1 MGRTEATWSST
12 RRALTLGFG
21 ALAVLVLGVIGWSV
35 FASIS
40 GAVIVSGWVASASRN
55 QVVEHID
62 GGTVSEVLVRDGDSV
77 AAHEVLLRFDDV
89 LPRSQEA
96 ILMAQYAELVALR
109 NRLEAEF
116 RGTGGVVWDAELVAL
131 AVAEPEVAEI
141 LAGQE
146 RLFRARELA
155 RSGEVAQL
163 RERIGQAGQEIAGL
177 EARAASLNR
186 QRALVGEELTARRKL
201 LERGAVDRSSLL
213 ALERTFENLQGLAGA
228 NVAAIARTRGRIAE
242 YEVQILQIDTRRV
255 EEAEAQAREAQAKEN
270 EVRARLTAVRA
281 RLGRLEVRAP
291 VAGEV
296 FGMKVYAPREVVR
309 PGEPVLHIV
318 PAGAE
323 LVAVAQLAPIH
334 VDQVYPGQPATLRFS
349 AFPARTTPEFR
360 GRVEQVSADALRD
373 PQSGRSWF
381 QVEVSL
387 GGPADHGGGDATES
401 TGLTLTPGMPVEIH
415 IQTGERSPISYLGKP
430 LTDFF
435 LRSLREE

>member
-1 MGRTEATWSST
+1 MGRTAATWSST
-12 RRALTLGFG
+12 RRALTLGLG

-89 LPRSQEA
+89 LPRSQE
-96 ILMAQYAELVALR
+96 
-109 NRLEAEF
+109 
-116 RGTGGVVWDAELVAL
+116 
-131 AVAEPEVAEI
+131 
-141 LAGQE
+141 
-146 RLFRARELA
+146 
-155 RSGEVAQL
+155 
-163 RERIGQAGQEIAGL
+163 
-177 EARAASLNR
+177 
-186 QRALVGEELTARRKL
+186 
-201 LERGAVDRSSLL
+201 
-213 ALERTFENLQGLAGA
+213 
-228 NVAAIARTRGRIAE
+228 
-242 YEVQILQIDTRRV
+242 
-255 EEAEAQAREAQAKEN
+255 
-270 EVRARLTAVRA
+270 
-281 RLGRLEVRAP
+281 
-291 VAGEV
+291 
-296 FGMKVYAPREVVR
+296 
-309 PGEPVLHIV
+309 
-318 PAGAE
+318 
-323 LVAVAQLAPIH
+323 VAVAQLAPIH

-381 QVEVSL
+381 QLEVSL
-387 GGPADHGGGDATES
+387 GGPADRGRADAAGLA
-401 TGLTLTPGMPVEIH
+401 GLTLTPGMPVEIH